1 MTRRRATRRQLRRR
15 AHQAHRD
22 GYQPMMV
29 INSEEFPLPAL
40 AVIAHWVWRY
50 RSELAPFIVATVT
63 ALAAIILH
71 HTHPNA
77 WPWPVLASAVVI
89 ALLAAPLPVWARK
102 AWGVLERPAERVYVG
117 IVAAILGGW
126 LATAIAIGPQV
137 SPMPALAAAFTLA
150 CGIPWW
156 VSRRRRAKVRVE
168 RQLEAWPD
176 IAHTI
181 GLAGAQVMSAIVDVW
196 GWRARVKLARGQTI
210 HDVIAR
216 IPALESALGTHRGAV
231 RVYPTADD
239 LANRC
244 ELRVLTIDPHA
255 NAITW
260 PGPSVSSIT
269 ESIDLGPFE
278 DATPCRVLFLRRHV
292 LFGGATG
299 AGKSGG
305 LGVLMGNLAAC
316 DDVVI
321 WAIDLKKGMELGPWA
336 PCIDRLA
343 TTPDEATA
351 LLADAVKILEARA
364 NHLAERG
371 ERVWEP
377 SPDMPAL
384 VIVIDEYAE
393 LADDAPE
400 AIRHADSIARRGRAV
415 AVNLVAATQRP
426 TQKAMGQ
433 GAVRSQMDVRISFRV
448 RERKDVDL
456 ILGQGMLAAGWHA
469 HTLNA
474 PGKFL
479 ISAAEHDTPN
489 RARAYLITDQAVAG
503 TAAMYASYRPPLD
516 PISRQALSQDPPG
529 WDVYPERDVPT
540 AYVSAPVADDAED
553 DTADGRPTRRNHGA
567 RSRDRDRHEPPM
579 GVPPSTRTRR
589 PRPGHPSQS
598 RTLASRPER
607 HRVRVTHRDCL
618 RLIVSARLH
627 VMADKRTLDEDVDN
641 HPK

>member
-1 MTRRRATRRQLRRR
+1 MSSRRPTRRQLRRR
-15 AHQAHRD
+15 ARQAHRD
-22 GYQPMMV
+22 GYQPMML
-29 INSEEFPLPAL
+29 INSEEFPEPAI
-40 AVIAHWVWRY
+40 AVISHWIWRY
-50 RSELAPFIVATVT
+50 RSELTPVIVAIVT

-71 HTHPNA
+71 RTHPSA
-77 WPWPVLASAVVI
+77 WPWPVLASAAVI
-89 ALLAAPLPVWARK
+89 ALLAAPLPPWVRKVWA
-102 AWGVLERPAERVYVG
+102 VLERPAERVYVG
-117 IVAAILGGW
+117 VVAVVFGGW

-137 SPMPALAAAFTLA
+137 SPMPALGAAFTLA

-156 VSRRRRAKVRVE
+156 ISRRRRSKVRVE

-176 IAHTI
+176 IAHAV
-181 GLAGAQVMSAIVDVW
+181 GLAGSQVMSALVDVW

-210 HDVIAR
+210 HDVIAK
-216 IPALESALGTHRGAV
+216 IPAIESALGTHRGAV

-244 ELRVLTIDPHA
+244 EIRVLTIDPHA

-260 PGPSVSSIT
+260 PGPSVNSIT
-269 ESIDLGPFE
+269 EPIDLGPFE
-278 DATPCRVLFLRRHV
+278 DAAPCRVLFLRRHA

-305 LGVLMGNLAAC
+305 LNILMGNLAAC
-316 DDVVI
+316 ADVVI

-336 PCIDRLA
+336 PCINRLA
-343 TTPDEATA
+343 TTQEEATA

-364 NHLAERG
+364 AHLAERG

-384 VIVIDEYAE
+384 IIVIDEYAE
-393 LADDAPE
+393 LADEAPE

-479 ISAAEHDTPN
+479 VAAAEHDTPK

-503 TAAMYASYRPPLD
+503 TAAMYADYRPPLD
-516 PISRQALSQDPPG
+516 PVSQRAIDQDRYSA
-529 WDVYPERDVPT
+529 WDVSAETRSPEFYLPAPTVDADEDADNAPEVVLWAALVLASPEGVTVPDLVAET
-540 AYVSAPVADDAED
+540 GMSRPWVYLRLRELADRGQVIQVSRGRWRAAPS
-553 DTADGRPTRRNHGA
+553 DTAF
-567 RSRDRDRHEPPM
+567 E
-579 GVPPSTRTRR
+579 
-589 PRPGHPSQS
+589 
-598 RTLASRPER
+598 
-607 HRVRVTHRDCL
+607 
-618 RLIVSARLH
+618 
-627 VMADKRTLDEDVDN
+627 
-641 HPK
+641 